1 MNLWS
6 TVGWCWEYTLKSW
19 KNVRH
24 PRPSHEIWWADFWGS
39 HHFKEPKPA
48 RPINFK
54 NDLQVNFGTL
64 SRLLDSTPSWTTL
77 PPITVEGTYYYNG
90 EAPLQSQTG
99 ILHTHTYIYIYILL
113 QTITTYTKHRSRYQG
128 KLLAV
133 LERLRL
139 DLPCRQSLGFRP
151 PACSPWAI
159 PINPLAI
166 IWSMAMTQEPIDWR
180 YLRYIRPI

>member
-19 KNVRH
+19 KMCDIPDLAMKYDELIFEAHIILRNPSQPGQLISKTIFRSTSGH
-24 PRPSHEIWWADFWGS
+24 WAGCWIQPPAEQPFRPSRW
-39 HHFKEPKPA
+39 KEHITTTERPPAKPNWY
-48 RPINFK
+48 I
-54 NDLQVNFGTL
+54 
-64 SRLLDSTPSWTTL
+64 
-77 PPITVEGTYYYNG
+77 
-90 EAPLQSQTG
+90 
-99 ILHTHTYIYIYILL
+99 THTRIYIYILL